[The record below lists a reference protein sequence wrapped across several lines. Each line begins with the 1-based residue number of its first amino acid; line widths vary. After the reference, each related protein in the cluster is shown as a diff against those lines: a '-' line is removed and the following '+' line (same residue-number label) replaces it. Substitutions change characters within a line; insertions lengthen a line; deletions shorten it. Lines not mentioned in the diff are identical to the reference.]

1 MIARRSTLGIIVVI
15 IDGRRVIDMDTIIIT
30 TITIIII
37 MVMDIGVGVEVGMR
51 SMRSGREVL

>member
-15 IDGRRVIDMDTIIIT
+15 IDGRRVMDMDTIIIT
-30 TITIIII
+30 TITIII